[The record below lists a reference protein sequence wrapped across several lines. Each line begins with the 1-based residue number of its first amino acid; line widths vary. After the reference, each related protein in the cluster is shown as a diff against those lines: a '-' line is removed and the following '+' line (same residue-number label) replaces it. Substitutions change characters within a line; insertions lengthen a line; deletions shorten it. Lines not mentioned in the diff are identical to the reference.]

1 MAAESSAEVLNFAT
15 PQPPMPTDTLS
26 VDPTAAEALLSAQ
39 QLGQRIKR
47 LRLKRSMGLVE
58 LGRQTGLSASFLSQ
72 LETGRV
78 VPTLRNLAR
87 IALVFNKDLSYFFE
101 SAGQSVF
108 RIQRRRDRV
117 RLPVGSP
124 DPDYIAESFG
134 ILVPEGGLR
143 PCLAE
148 FLAGDERSAFHPDR
162 YTGVE
167 MVYVLNGSIE
177 LRRKGEPAHPR
188 PARRLLHL
196 RRNPAHLPLPR
207 RRTRPRPHHL
217 ASTASAN
224 PAAPAPPQSANG
236 RLTDGRCPRR
246 KPCSCLSRLWPNR
259 LFRPQ
264 SQSVRYCHA
273 IADGSCV
280 CSSPDSGRANPASTP
295 SRPPG
300 ERFTA
305 ARFHRI
311 RPPLPRGP
319 CPASG
324 SYSRSCKPD
333 VYL

>member
-15 PQPPMPTDTLS
+15 PQPPMPPTDTLS

-101 SAGQSVF
+101 SGGQSVF

-177 LRRKGEPAHPR
+177 LRRKGEPHVLGPR
-188 PARRLLHL
+188 DVCYISGETPRTYRCAGDEPARALIISFDRESE
-196 RRNPAHLPLPR
+196 PR
-207 RRTRPRPHHL
+207 RPRP
-217 ASTASAN
+217 
-224 PAAPAPPQSANG
+224 
-236 RLTDGRCPRR
+236 
-246 KPCSCLSRLWPNR
+246 
-259 LFRPQ
+259 
-264 SQSVRYCHA
+264 
-273 IADGSCV
+273 
-280 CSSPDSGRANPASTP
+280 TP
-295 SRPPG
+295 VS
-300 ERFTA
+300 
-305 ARFHRI
+305 
-311 RPPLPRGP
+311 
-319 CPASG
+319 
-324 SYSRSCKPD
+324 
-333 VYL
+333 